1 MLHKCWGLT
10 TTRPFHRVLQVAQ
23 RAFSNATGA
32 GSSSQPGFLTHQ
44 RMRELQ
50 RLPKLLPEPLRKVLS
65 QQPEYIDEFKPDL
78 TRVGSIVEAES
89 AIKRHVNQE
98 PVNIMQMLRIATRP
112 TLSGHPLEQMSFSE
126 IARNIFGRE
135 ALEGEEEEEDGGEFL
150 LDGAEDGEETGA
162 LKEHI
167 DCSSVL
173 KKRRRRMRRQK
184 HKKRLRKNRYKAD

>member
-1 MLHKCWGLT
+1 MLHKCWGLIT
-10 TTRPFHRVLQVAQ
+10 ARPFHRVSQVTK
-23 RAFSNATGA
+23 RAFSNTAGA

-50 RLPKLLPEPLRKVLS
+50 RLPKPFPEPLRKVLS
-65 QQPEYIDEFKPDL
+65 QQPGHNDGFKPDL
-78 TRVGSIVEAES
+78 TGVNSLIEAEN
-89 AIKRHVNQE
+89 AIRRHVNQE

-112 TLSGHPLEQMSFSE
+112 TLLGHPLEQMSFSE
-126 IARNIFGRE
+126 IARNIFGRD
-135 ALEGEEEEEDGGEFL
+135 ALEEDEGEFL
-150 LDGAEDGEETGA
+150 LDGAEDGQETGA

-173 KKRRRRMRRQK
+173 KKRRRRMRRHK

>member
-1 MLHKCWGLT
+1 
-10 TTRPFHRVLQVAQ
+10 
-23 RAFSNATGA
+23 
-32 GSSSQPGFLTHQ
+32 
-44 RMRELQ
+44 MRELQ